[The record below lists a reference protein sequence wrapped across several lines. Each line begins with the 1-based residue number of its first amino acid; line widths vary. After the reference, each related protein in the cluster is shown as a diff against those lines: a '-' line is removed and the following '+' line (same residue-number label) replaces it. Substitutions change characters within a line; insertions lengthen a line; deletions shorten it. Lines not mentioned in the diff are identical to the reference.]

1 MNICRERIR
10 GVTGG
15 LHLLPGW
22 DTACGLDAAQL
33 SLYPCNASIFLDF
46 NGVINTVR
54 HYDDLCEL
62 ETALDYVPDDMRSFV
77 CSSGNRNMSNL
88 YGSWS
93 EARPWTDIV
102 GLTDGQIFT
111 DLHYTSTNEHMQ
123 LYRYREEPGQA
134 IHMTN
139 ADKGNAARLVNCPV
153 LLLDNS
159 IDKIESFLSK
169 APTGSDAVFINR
181 HRRRPSRA
189 RNTYRVVQVDN
200 VSGWIDAID
209 DWIAMH
215 SDVSWHHTSHL

>member
-22 DTACGLDAAQL
+22 DTACGLDPAQL
-33 SLYPCNASIFLDF
+33 SMYPCNASIFLDF

-77 CSSGNRNMSNL
+77 CSSGNRNMSSL

-111 DLHYTSTNEHMQ
+111 DRHYTSTNEDMQ
-123 LYRYREEPGQA
+123 LYRYHEEPRQA

-169 APTGSDAVFINR
+169 APNGSEAVFLIL

-189 RNTYRVVQVDN
+189 INTYRVVLVDN
-200 VSGWIDAID
+200 V
-209 DWIAMH
+209 
-215 SDVSWHHTSHL
+215 